1 MARKLKVNE
10 LAKTAVGTPNYM
22 APEMW
27 FGQNYNSKADVWS
40 LGIMYFEML
49 IGEMP
54 FKAKTFQEMRD

>member
-27 FGQNYNSKADVWS
+27 FG
-40 LGIMYFEML
+40 
-49 IGEMP
+49 
-54 FKAKTFQEMRD
+54 